1 MTIAIA
7 TRQVPPS
14 LEFDLAPCLERDVL
28 DAGFAVLAPHMP
40 DGSIAFRMRPGRD
53 MHPGHVQLTLIGG
66 ASDRDG
72 TTALNVQVQHP
83 GATPPARVLITHVE
97 LPADLRGRGLA
108 VAMISAVYEAAEKTG
123 AVLLLCNLSEM
134 DQARAVRRGAHV
146 AAEGVVQVIPE
157 TRLKTAAVGTAAH
170 KPASRRGVPA

>member
-28 DAGFAVLAPHMP
+28 DAGFAVLAPHTP

-66 ASDRDG
+66 ATDRAG
-72 TTALNVQVQHP
+72 TTALNVQVLHSA
-83 GATPPARVLITHVE
+83 ATPPSRVAITHVE
-97 LPADLRGRGLA
+97 LPPELRGRGLA
-108 VAMISAVYEAAEKTG
+108 VAMIKAVYEAAEKNG

-134 DQARAVRRGAHV
+134 DQARAVRRGVHV
-146 AAEGVVQVIPE
+146 AAEGVVQVVPG
-157 TRLKTAAVGTAAH
+157 TRLVGGPANVTARR
-170 KPASRRGVPA
+170 PAPRRGAPA